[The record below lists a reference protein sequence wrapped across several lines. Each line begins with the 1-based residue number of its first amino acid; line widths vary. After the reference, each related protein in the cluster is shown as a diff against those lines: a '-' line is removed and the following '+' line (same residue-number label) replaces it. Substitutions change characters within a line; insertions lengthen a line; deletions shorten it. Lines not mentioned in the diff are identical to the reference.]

1 MHHEFEHFTL
11 IALRMN
17 TSISLT
23 WDGFEERAPFVMR
36 QLREDNEFTDVS
48 LGMDDGQK
56 IRAHRVILSSC
67 SPFFKNMLSKHAEK
81 NPLIYLVGIPSSV
94 VQSIVDFI
102 YIGKCNVLE
111 NNLEDFVRVGKQ
123 FCIPGIAD
131 VRLINMDEHCL
142 PEEVP
147 HENSEVILEDK
158 ESHQQINTF
167 DNDHF
172 SETFFQ
178 DILENSLGANSDFLN
193 QLGNILD
200 KDDLVE
206 TNVIYR
212 ETGNNEPETPEV
224 ALTSDTITN
233 ADESAAHQEETNRCI
248 NQNPSIL
255 GTERSGH
262 GNYSNSMLIN
272 PEESLSEIV
281 KELVTTK
288 EIKVEN
294 SNKFSKKKPKSLEL
308 KYTVERV
315 TRSKGLVCDMCDF
328 KTKRSD
334 HLTQHKEGKHFGS
347 EYTCSQCD
355 FKAGYRSQL
364 NRHNAE
370 KHLGQKFACESC
382 VYETA
387 RQDNFKNH
395 RCRRLR
401 IKGEK

>member
-1 MHHEFEHFTL
+1 
-11 IALRMN
+11 
-17 TSISLT
+17 
-23 WDGFEERAPFVMR
+23 MR
-36 QLREDNEFTDVS
+36 QLREDKEFTDVS

-67 SPFFKNMLSKHAEK
+67 SPFFKNMLSKHSEK
-81 NPLIYLVGIPSSV
+81 NSLIYLVGIPSSV

-123 FCIPGIAD
+123 FGIPGICD
-131 VRLINMDEHCL
+131 VRLINIDEHGL

-147 HENSEVILEDK
+147 QETQEVVLEDK

-167 DNDHF
+167 ESDHF

-178 DILENSLGANSDFLN
+178 NILENSLGANGDFLT
-193 QLGNILD
+193 QLGSILD

-206 TNVIYR
+206 TNMI
-212 ETGNNEPETPEV
+212 ENTANTEPEILEV
-224 ALTSDTITN
+224 ALKSDTITIT
-233 ADESAAHQEETNRCI
+233 DESAAQHEETNRRI
-248 NQNPSIL
+248 NQNPKIL
-255 GTERSGH
+255 GTQRSGH
-262 GNYSNSMLIN
+262 DNYLNLMLN
-272 PEESLSEIV
+272 NQEESLSDIV

-294 SNKFSKKKPKSLEL
+294 SIHVSKKKSKTLEL
-308 KYTVERV
+308 KHTVARV
-315 TRSKGLVCDMCDF
+315 TRSNGLACDMCDF

-347 EYTCSQCD
+347 EYTCSQCN
-355 FKAGYRSQL
+355 FKAGYKSQL

-370 KHLGQKFACESC
+370 KHRGHKFSC
-382 VYETA
+382 DSCAYETA

>member
-1 MHHEFEHFTL
+1 
-11 IALRMN
+11 MN
-17 TSISLT
+17 TSIILT

-36 QLREDNEFTDVS
+36 QLREDKEFTDVS
-48 LGMDDGQK
+48 LGMDDGQT
-56 IRAHRVILSSC
+56 IRAHRVILSSS
-67 SPFFKNMLSKHAEK
+67 SPFFKKMLSKHAEK

-94 VQSIVDFI
+94 VQSIIDFI

-123 FCIPGIAD
+123 FCIPGIGD
-131 VRLINMDEHCL
+131 VRLINIDEHCL

-147 HENSEVILEDK
+147 QENQEVILEDK

-167 DNDHF
+167 EIDHF

-178 DILENSLGANSDFLN
+178 DILENSLGGNGDFLT

-206 TNVIYR
+206 TNLIER
-212 ETGNNEPETPEV
+212 ETENTANAEPESLEV
-224 ALTSDTITN
+224 ALTSDTNTI
-233 ADESAAHQEETNRCI
+233 ADESAAQHEETNICI
-248 NQNPSIL
+248 NQNPKIL
-255 GTERSGH
+255 GTQRLVH
-262 GNYSNSMLIN
+262 DNYLNL

-294 SNKFSKKKPKSLEL
+294 SIHVPKKKSKTLEL
-308 KYTVERV
+308 KHTVARV
-315 TRSKGLVCDMCDF
+315 TRSNGLACDMCDF
-328 KTKRSD
+328 TTKRSD

-347 EYTCSQCD
+347 EYTCSQCN
-355 FKAGYRSQL
+355 FKAGYKSQL

-370 KHLGQKFACESC
+370 KHRGHKFSCESC